1 MEALAARHLSVTFPE
16 CEKPVLSDVSFSIL
30 SGAFAVIC
38 GATGCGKTT
47 LLRMCKR
54 ELTPLCTQSGDIFFE
69 SQPLAALDARTAAGQ
84 IGFVMQHPEQ
94 QIVTDRVWHELA
106 FGLENL
112 GTEPEIMRRRIAE
125 IASYFGIE
133 PLLDRDPATL
143 SGGQKQLLNLASVMI
158 MQPRLLLLD
167 EPTAQLDPIAAADFL
182 TTLHRLNQDFSVT
195 ILLAEHRLEE
205 VIPLCD
211 QLLLMD
217 RGTVT
222 MQGNPREI
230 LSKIHADS
238 PVLKGMPAA
247 VRLWHQLR
255 AECECTVSVNEAR
268 TRLMPNL
275 TPKTTAPSPP
285 PPRPAAEP
293 AAEFSSVFF
302 RYERNGR
309 DILSDLS
316 FTVNTGEL
324 YCLIG
329 GNGAG
334 KSTVLSVLAGI
345 QRCYA
350 GDVKIFGRRIQDYKG
365 RSLHQSC
372 VTLLPQDVQTVFL
385 CNTGA
390 EELREIDR
398 EYSAQLRDFPFDLA
412 PLLPQHPYD
421 LSGGEQQIL
430 ALAKVMLTKPRLLLL
445 DEPTKGL
452 DAESKERLADVL
464 HGLQAQG
471 ITILT
476 VTHDIEFA
484 ACHADRCGFLSRGA
498 LISADIPR
506 RFFSENAFYTTAA
519 SRISR
524 GFLQQAVTVE
534 EIVQQI
540 REALIE
546 SDAKDAQS
554 DCVPGRQV

>member
-1 MEALAARHLSVTFPE
+1 MASLAVSHLTVTFPE
-16 CEKPVLSDVSFSIL
+16 CETPVLSDVSFQL
-30 SGAFAVIC
+30 ESGDFAVLC

-54 ELTPLCTQSGDIFFE
+54 ELIPLCTQTGEVCFE
-69 SQPLAALDARTAAGQ
+69 GTPLPALDARTSAAQ

-94 QIVTDRVWHELA
+94 QIVTDKVWHELA

-112 GTEPEIMRRRIAE
+112 NTPPDIMQRRIAE

-133 PLLDRDPATL
+133 ELLDRDPATL

-182 TTLHRLNQDFSVT
+182 TTLHRLNQDFSTT

-205 VIPLCD
+205 VIPLCT
-211 QLLLMD
+211 QLLLMEN
-217 RGTVT
+217 GTVA
-222 MQGNPREI
+222 MQDEPRR
-230 LSKIHADS
+230 LLRDLPADAR
-238 PVLKGMPAA
+238 VLAGMPAA
-247 VRLWHQLR
+247 VRLYHALR
-255 AECECTVSVNEAR
+255 PDCDCPLSVNEAR
-268 TRLMPNL
+268 KLLMPKL
-275 TPKTTAPSPP
+275 PRKGSGQPEPVQRPETAPAVTVSG
-285 PPRPAAEP
+285 A
-293 AAEFSSVFF
+293 FF
-302 RYERNGR
+302 RYDRRGKDVLR
-309 DILSDLS
+309 GIS
-316 FTVNTGEL
+316 FSVQTGEL

-334 KSTVLSVLAGI
+334 KSTVLGVLSGI
-345 QRCYA
+345 RHCYA
-350 GDVKIFGRRIQDYKG
+350 GKIELFGKNIRDYKG
-365 RSLHQSC
+365 RSLHQNC

-385 CNTGA
+385 CNTA
-390 EELREIDR
+390 EEELREIDKQF
-398 EYSAQLRDFPFDLA
+398 SSHLQDFPFDLE

-430 ALAKVMLTKPRLLLL
+430 ALAKVMLTDPKLLLL

-452 DAESKERLADVL
+452 DAFAKERLAEVL
-464 HGLQAQG
+464 HGLQKNG
-471 ITILT
+471 VTILL

-498 LISADIPR
+498 LISADIPT

-524 GFLQQAVTVE
+524 GYYHQTVTVDQ
-534 EIVQQI
+534 IVQQ
-540 REALIE
+540 
-546 SDAKDAQS
+546 AKQ
-554 DCVPGRQV
+554 

>member
-1 MEALAARHLSVTFPE
+1 MALLAAEHLTVTFPE
-16 CEKPVLSDVSFSIL
+16 CKTPVLTDVSFEL
-30 SGAFAVIC
+30 QAGDFAVLC

-54 ELTPLCTQSGDIFFE
+54 ELTPLCTQSGAVLFADTPVA
-69 SQPLAALDARTAAGQ
+69 QLDARTAAAQ

-112 GTEPEIMRRRIAE
+112 ETPPEIMRRRIAE

-133 PLLDRDPATL
+133 ELLDRDPATL

-182 TTLHRLNQDFSVT
+182 TTLHRLNRDFSTT

-205 VIPLCD
+205 VIPLST
-211 QLLLMD
+211 QLLLMEH
-217 RGTVT
+217 GTVT
-222 MQGNPREI
+222 MQDAPRS
-230 LSKIHADS
+230 LLRRLPADAA
-238 PVLKGMPAA
+238 VLAGMPAA
-247 VRLWHQLR
+247 VRLYHRLSP
-255 AECECTVSVNEAR
+255 ACDCPLSVSEAR
-268 TRLMPNL
+268 IHLMPQL
-275 TPKTTAPSPP
+275 PQQITALPEPEPRPHTAP
-285 PPRPAAEP
+285 AVQILGAY
-293 AAEFSSVFF
+293 F
-302 RYERNGR
+302 RYERSGR
-309 DILSDLS
+309 DVLCDLNM
-316 FTVNTGEL
+316 TVETGEL

-334 KSTVLSVLAGI
+334 KSTVLSVLSGI
-345 QRCYA
+345 RKCYA
-350 GDVKIFGRRIQDYKG
+350 GRVDIFGRRIGDYRD
-365 RSLHQSC
+365 RSLHRQC

-385 CNTGA
+385 HNTAA
-390 EELREIDR
+390 EELQEIDR
-398 EYSAQLRDFPFDLA
+398 QYSSHLREFPFDLT

-430 ALAKVMLTKPRLLLL
+430 ALAKVMLTEPKLLLL

-452 DAESKERLADVL
+452 DAQAKARLAAVL

-471 ITILT
+471 VTVLM

-484 ACHADRCGFLSRGA
+484 ASHADRCGFLSRGA
-498 LISADIPR
+498 LISADIPT

-524 GFLQQAVTVE
+524 GFYERTVTVE
-534 EIVQQI
+534 QV
-540 REALIE
+540 
-546 SDAKDAQS
+546 AKLARIQDGTGGA
-554 DCVPGRQV
+554 

>member
-1 MEALAARHLSVTFPE
+1 METLAARHLTVTFPE
-16 CEKPVLSDVSFSIL
+16 CKKPVLSDVSFEL
-30 SGAFAVIC
+30 ESGAFAVIC
-38 GATGCGKTT
+38 GPTGCGKTT

-54 ELTPLCTQSGDIFFE
+54 ELTPLCTQTGDILFE
-69 SQPLAALDARTAAGQ
+69 SQPLASLDARISAGQ

-112 GTEPEIMRRRIAE
+112 GTDPDVMRRRIAE

-133 PLLDRDPATL
+133 PLLDRDPAEL

-211 QLLLMD
+211 QLLLME
-217 RGTVT
+217 RGTVV
-222 MQGNPREI
+222 MQDSPQTLLAKMR
-230 LSKIHADS
+230 ADS
-238 PVLKGMPAA
+238 PVLAGMPAA
-247 VRLWHQLR
+247 VRLWHELKPD
-255 AECECTVSVNEAR
+255 CDCPLSVNAAR
-268 TRLMPNL
+268 TKLMPL
-275 TPKTTAPSPP
+275 MPQQITALPAP
-285 PPRPAAEP
+285 PPRPQTDP
-293 AAEFSSVFF
+293 AIEISGAFF
-302 RYERNGR
+302 RYERHGR
-309 DILSDLS
+309 DILEDLS
-316 FTVNTGEL
+316 FTVESGEL

-345 QRCYA
+345 NRCYA
-350 GDVKIFGRRIQDYKG
+350 GDVRIFGKRIQDYKG
-365 RSLHQSC
+365 RSLHQNC

-385 CNTGA
+385 CNSGD

-398 EYSAQLRDFPFDLA
+398 QYSAHLRDFPFDLT

-430 ALAKVMLTKPRLLLL
+430 ALAKVMLTQPRLLLL

-452 DAESKERLADVL
+452 DAQSKQRLADVL
-464 HGLQAQG
+464 HGLQTQG

-498 LISADIPR
+498 LISADIPQ
-506 RFFSENAFYTTAA
+506 RFFAENAFYTTAA

-524 GFLQQAVTVE
+524 GFYQQTVTVDA
-534 EIVQQI
+534 IVQLV
-540 REALIE
+540 RRNHEAT
-546 SDAKDAQS
+546 
-554 DCVPGRQV
+554 GH

>member
-1 MEALAARHLSVTFPE
+1 METLAVRHLTVTFPE
-16 CEKPVLSDVSFSIL
+16 CGAPVLSDANL
-30 SGAFAVIC
+30 TLNAGDFAVLC

-54 ELTPLCTQSGDIFFE
+54 ELTPLCTQSGEVLFE
-69 SQPLAALDARTAAGQ
+69 GKPLAALDARTAASQ

-112 GTEPEIMRRRIAE
+112 GTPPDIMRRRIAE

-133 PLLDRDPATL
+133 ALLDRDPATL
-143 SGGQKQLLNLASVMI
+143 SGGQKQLLNLASVMV

-205 VIPLCD
+205 VIPLCS
-211 QLLLMD
+211 QLVLMEH
-217 RGTVT
+217 GTVS
-222 MQGNPREI
+222 MQ
-230 LSKIHADS
+230 DS
-238 PVLKGMPAA
+238 PRRILANLHEDAPVLLGMPAA
-247 VRLWHQLR
+247 VRLYHALHPK
-255 AECECTVSVNEAR
+255 CECPVSVCEAR
-268 TRLMPNL
+268 SSLMPLLPQNVTKL
-275 TPKTTAPSPP
+275 PDTTPRRQTAH
-285 PPRPAAEP
+285 AVTVKGAY
-293 AAEFSSVFF
+293 F
-302 RYERNGR
+302 RYDRKGR
-309 DILSDLS
+309 DILCDLT
-316 FTVNTGEL
+316 FTVETGEL

-334 KSTVLSVLAGI
+334 KSTVLGVLSGLLK
-345 QRCYA
+345 CYA
-350 GDVKIFGRRIQDYKG
+350 GKIEIFGRRIEQYKG
-365 RSLHQSC
+365 RSMHQQC

-385 CNTGA
+385 CNTAA

-398 EYSAQLRDFPFDLA
+398 EYSAHLRDFPFDLT

-430 ALAKVMLTKPRLLLL
+430 ALAKVMLTQPKLLLL

-452 DAESKERLADVL
+452 DAQAKARLAAVL

-471 ITILT
+471 MTVLL

-498 LISADIPR
+498 LVSADIPT

-524 GFLQQAVTVE
+524 GFYEQTVTVE
-534 EIVQQI
+534 QVVQLAAENGGQHDI
-540 REALIE
+540 T
-546 SDAKDAQS
+546 
-554 DCVPGRQV
+554 GR